1 MKNYILLIAF
11 LLFVL
16 SGRTQNT
23 SLDYKKAIKIYNLT
37 TYEENVRYSGGGT
50 AYSFPNYIS
59 SYQIL
64 QPTIAFQWKS
74 NKGNFHEIELT
85 NFTLNKIRTETEIVA
100 DTSGN
105 VQTRQDDLVS
115 SLISLRYEY
124 ILNFNK
130 SKDKKFVP
138 SLGFAMGPYFKQN
151 IYQTTITN
159 SLAYERFIGVSAFII
174 PRITYY
180 LSSKIFFDINFPIS
194 IFDNYSI
201 TRRVENPAIPDNQQ
215 TTTNYNFNVFPKIL
229 SGRLGIGLKI

>member
-37 TYEENVRYSGGGT
+37 TYEENVRYSGGST
-50 AYSFPNYIS
+50 SYSF
-59 SYQIL
+59 QIL
-64 QPTIAFQWKS
+64 QPTVAFQWKS
-74 NKGNFHEIELT
+74 NKGNFHEVELT
-85 NFTLNKIRTETEIVA
+85 NLTLNKTPTESVIVK

-105 VQTRQDDLVS
+105 VQTRHDDLIS
-115 SLISLRYEY
+115 SVISLRYEY

-151 IYQTTITN
+151 SYQPTPTSFRTH
-159 SLAYERFIGVSAFII
+159 ERFIGVRAFII
-174 PRITYY
+174 PRIAYY

-194 IFDNYSI
+194 IFDNYYI
-201 TRRVENPAIPDNQQ
+201 TSRTENLAIPVNQQ
-215 TTTNYNFNVFPKIL
+215 TITNYDFTVFPKIFNV
-229 SGRLGIGLKI
+229 RLGIGLKI